1 MPDAIFKFNNII
13 YIVEHKHL
21 KEGGGGQDKQL
32 LEIIDLI
39 KYSEDG
45 VRYISYFDGMYF
57 NSLINPK
64 STVKIN
70 TVKNDI
76 INNLTKCPNNFF
88 VNTMGFEKILKDFKK

>member
-45 VRYISYFDGMYF
+45 VRYISYLDGMYF

-76 INNLTKCPNNFF
+76 INNLTKCLNNFF
-88 VNTMGFEKILKDFKK
+88 VNTMGFEKILKDLKK